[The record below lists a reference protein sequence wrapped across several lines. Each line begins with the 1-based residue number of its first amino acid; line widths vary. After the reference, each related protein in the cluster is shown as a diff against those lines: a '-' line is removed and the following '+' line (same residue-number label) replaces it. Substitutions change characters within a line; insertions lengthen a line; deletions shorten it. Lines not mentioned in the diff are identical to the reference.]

1 MTLATKITIIRL
13 FLVPVFATLA
23 VAYSLKLDWVEN
35 PETLR
40 WAALSV
46 FTIAALSDWLDGWL
60 ARNCNQASELG
71 AFLDPIAD
79 KLLVFSA
86 IMVLTFFKWDTDG
99 WAIPIWFAVLVVLR
113 DCLIL
118 IGIKI
123 LYTKHLKVKIKPHW
137 TGKACTFSLFLV
149 IGWVMLKAIPLSPFY
164 PCVVAAFF
172 LLWSAAEYL
181 RQGLAILKQSK
192 TT

>member
-1 MTLATKITIIRL
+1 MTLATKITILRL
-13 FLVPVFATLA
+13 FLVPLFATLA
-23 VAYSLKLDWVEN
+23 IAYSLKLDWVEN

-86 IMVLTFFKWDTDG
+86 IMVLTFFKWDNDG
-99 WAIPIWFAVLVVLR
+99 WAIPIWFAALVILR

-123 LYTKHLKVKIKPHW
+123 LYTKHIKVKIKPHW
-137 TGKACTFSLFLV
+137 TGKACTVSLFLV
-149 IGWVMLKAIPLSPFY
+149 IGWVMLKAIPFSPIY
-164 PCVVAAFF
+164 PCIVAAFF